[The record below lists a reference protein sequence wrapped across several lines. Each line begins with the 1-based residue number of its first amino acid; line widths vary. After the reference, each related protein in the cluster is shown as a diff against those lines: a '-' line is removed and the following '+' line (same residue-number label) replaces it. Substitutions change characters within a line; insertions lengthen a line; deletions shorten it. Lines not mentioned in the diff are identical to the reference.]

1 MKNNKIKIYPYKE
14 KAEAISLGFFSY
26 KTGGTKDGSVL
37 INYSE
42 AFFEYLVR

>member
-1 MKNNKIKIYPYKE
+1 MQVAFYLHKE